1 MLHRSPGHRFKN
13 PALYANGPP
22 QPPKNTGEAQYQLPL
37 HCGLSVVI
45 GNDRGFEGLIVLGI
59 LEISNDRF
67 GGQPM
72 AHGIAARVF
81 LAFLSGWAGALKRVA
96 PVGHDLLQRTHGY
109 STHKIGFVLLV
120 ASALQSV
127 LERCCFESPQAK
139 LKCPA
144 PNLAAARK
152 NRTLRLAPQLS
163 LVDLA

>member
-72 AHGIAARVF
+72 AHGIAARPLF
-81 LAFLSGWAGALKRVA
+81 AFGGGGSGSLECIA
-96 PVGHDLLQRTHGY
+96 PVSLDLFERTPEWL
-109 STHKIGFVLLV
+109 I
-120 ASALQSV
+120 Q
-127 LERCCFESPQAK
+127 
-139 LKCPA
+139 
-144 PNLAAARK
+144 
-152 NRTLRLAPQLS
+152 
-163 LVDLA
+163 